1 MVPRGGVSYCPR
13 LGMTPRSPALA
24 LLAACTALVPA
35 ILAGACSSRPSSQ
48 PPASQAPAFQAPPA
62 QTRPAPAPPPVHVP
76 TPEEK
81 LRAEVATWKAAP
93 YVDGGTARKGVDQ
106 AGFVAAVFKDVF
118 GAAIPETEEE
128 QIRTGKLVERDALS
142 PGDLVFLDG
151 KGGFGPFRPH
161 LVAIFVG
168 HDQMALAQKTVGV
181 SVVKLTNP
189 QWTYKTARRI
199 STGPS
204 AGAPTFDARTYGS
217 NRGALLRDVAK
228 AWSGTLYRAGGTT
241 FDGIDNDEFVREV
254 YAAVNDTDLDG
265 TPKQWATMGR
275 SVPRDQLEPGDIIL
289 YQANGFGGMLN
300 QRQAGL
306 YIGDGEF
313 VHAVK
318 GAAVTISKMEDP
330 RWAGA
335 FKDARRI
342 DPEMLAREEQ
352 RADAAGHAATP
363 AARGSRNSAPSKPTS
378 STARTTTTTTTQPSA
393 RPASSAQPAPA
404 HALVPLTSPGDETDA
419 EREARLRDA
428 VQPWMGTPYRLGG
441 NSRTGI
447 DCSAFVQAIFRAAY
461 NMDLPRSADTQEELG
476 AAVSRNDLE
485 VGDLVFFRTQGMGP
499 LFKSH
504 HVGLYVGDGE
514 FAQASSS
521 HGVMISRL
529 DNVYWTRKYQAARRI
544 LPAPSHH

>member
-1 MVPRGGVSYCPR
+1 
-13 LGMTPRSPALA
+13 MTPHLPAVRPA
-24 LLAACTALVPA
+24 VPWAACTAFG
-35 ILAGACSSRPSSQ
+35 LALLGGACSSRPSTE
-48 PPASQAPAFQAPPA
+48 APA
-62 QTRPAPAPPPVHVP
+62 QTAARAPVPVHVP

-81 LRAEVATWKAAP
+81 LRAEVATWKSAP
-93 YVDGGTARKGVDQ
+93 YVDRGTSRTGIDQ
-106 AGFVAAVFKDVF
+106 SGFVAEVFKNVF
-118 GAAIPETEEE
+118 GAAIPETQEE
-128 QIRTGKLVERDALS
+128 QIRTGKLVERRALA

-151 KGGFGPFRPH
+151 KGFGPFRPH
-161 LVAIFVG
+161 LVAIFMG
-168 HDQMALAQKTVGV
+168 HDEMALAQKVVGV
-181 SVVKLTNP
+181 SIVKVTDP
-189 QWTYKTARRI
+189 QWTAMYKTARRI
-199 STGPS
+199 GTGPS
-204 AGAPTFDARTYGS
+204 TGAPTFNAQAYGS
-217 NRGALLRDVAK
+217 NRGALLRDIAK

-265 TPKQWATMGR
+265 TPKQWSTMGQ
-275 SVPRDQLEPGDIIL
+275 SMPRDRLEPGDIIL
-289 YQANGFGGMLN
+289 YQATGFGGLFN

-330 RWAGA
+330 RWANA

-342 DPEMLAREEQ
+342 DPEVLAREEQ
-352 RADAAGHAATP
+352 RADAAEHVATTARP
-363 AARGSRNSAPSKPTS
+363 APRNSMPSKPTP
-378 STARTTTTTTTQPSA
+378 STARTTPTTTTRPSA
-393 RPASSAQPAPA
+393 RAATSAQAAPT
-404 HALVPLTSPGDETDA
+404 HAPLVPLASPGEESDA
-419 EREARLRDA
+419 ERESRLRDA
-428 VQPWMGTPYRLGG
+428 AQPWMGTPYRLGG

-447 DCSAFVQAIFRAAY
+447 DCSAFVQAVFQAAY
-461 NMDLPRSADTQEELG
+461 NMDLPRSADYQEKLG
-476 AAVSRNDLE
+476 TAVNRDELE

-529 DNVYWTRKYQAARRI
+529 DNVYWSRKYQAARRV
-544 LPAPSHH
+544 LPTAAHH

>member
-1 MVPRGGVSYCPR
+1 
-13 LGMTPRSPALA
+13 
-24 LLAACTALVPA
+24 
-35 ILAGACSSRPSSQ
+35 
-48 PPASQAPAFQAPPA
+48 
-62 QTRPAPAPPPVHVP
+62 VP

-93 YVDGGTARKGVDQ
+93 YVDGGTARAGVDQ
-106 AGFVAAVFKDVF
+106 AGFVATVFKDVF
-118 GAAIPETEEE
+118 GAAIPETQEE

-151 KGGFGPFRPH
+151 KGFGMFRPR

-168 HDQMALAQKTVGV
+168 HDEMAIARKTVGV
-181 SVVKLTNP
+181 SVVKVTNP

-199 STGPS
+199 STGPT
-204 AGAPTFDARTYGS
+204 AGAPTFDAHTYGS
-217 NRGALLRDVAK
+217 NRGALLRDIAK

-265 TPKQWATMGR
+265 TPKQWATMGQ
-275 SVPRDQLEPGDIIL
+275 SVQRDELEPGDIIL
-289 YQANGFGGMLN
+289 YQANGFGGMFN

-318 GAAVTISKMEDP
+318 GAAVTISKMEDQ
-330 RWAGA
+330 RWADA
-335 FKDARRI
+335 FKGARRI
-342 DPEMLAREEQ
+342 DPEVLAREEAK
-352 RADAAGHAATP
+352 ADAAGHAATP
-363 AARGSRNSAPSKPTS
+363 ARPAPRNSTPSKPTS
-378 STARTTTTTTTQPSA
+378 STARTTPTTTTRPSTGA
-393 RPASSAQPAPA
+393 ATSAQPAPT
-404 HALVPLTSPGDETDA
+404 HAPLAPLASPGDETDA

-428 VQPWMGTPYRLGG
+428 AQPWMGTPYRLGG
-441 NSRTGI
+441 NSKTGI
-447 DCSAFVQAIFRAAY
+447 DCSAFVQAVFQAAY
-461 NMDLPRSADTQEELG
+461 NMDLPRSADYQEKMG
-476 AAVSRNDLE
+476 AAVNRNELE

-544 LPAPSHH
+544 LPATSHH